1 MRLIIGTALFLA
13 LVGCGAAPSEPRVE
27 VDEAWVQLPVVPGRP
42 GAAYFTLKSNQD
54 PTRLVSVSSPKIER
68 IELHD
73 SRMEGAV
80 MRMGPL
86 EDRNFPPGGTLEF
99 APGGKHAMLFGLDP
113 KVKAGERIPLTF
125 TFEPA
130 PPVTVEA
137 EVRAFGAS
145 HGGH

>member
-1 MRLIIGTALFLA
+1 MRFILGTALLLA
-13 LVGCGAAPSEPRVE
+13 LGGCGGARSEPRVVAE
-27 VDEAWVQLPVVPGRP
+27 AAWVQLPAVPGRP
-42 GAAYFTLKSNQD
+42 GAAYFTLKSNHDQ
-54 PTRLVSVSSPKIER
+54 TRLLSLSSPRVRR

-73 SRMEGAV
+73 SRMEGDV

-86 EDRNFPPGGTLEF
+86 QDRSFPSTGTLEF

-113 KVKAGERIPLTF
+113 TVKAGERIPLTF
-125 TFEPA
+125 TFDPL

>member
-1 MRLIIGTALFLA
+1 MRFILGMALFLA
-13 LVGCGAAPSEPRVE
+13 LSGCGGVPSEPRVVVE
-27 VDEAWVQLPVVPGRP
+27 EAWVQLPAVPGRP
-42 GAAYFTLKSNQD
+42 GAAYFTLHSNKE
-54 PTRLVSVSSPKIER
+54 PTRLVGVSSPKARR

-73 SRMEGAV
+73 SRMEGNV

-86 EDRNFPPGGTLEF
+86 KDRHFPRSGILEF

-113 KVKAGERIPLTF
+113 TVEAGDRIPLTF

-130 PPVTVEA
+130 PPVTVEV
-137 EVRAFGAS
+137 EVRAFGES

>member
-1 MRLIIGTALFLA
+1 MRLILGTALFLA
-13 LVGCGAAPSEPRVE
+13 LAGCGGAPPEPRVAVE
-27 VDEAWVQLPVVPGRP
+27 EAWVQLPAVAGRP
-42 GAAYFTLKSNQD
+42 CAAYFTLQSNQS
-54 PTRLVSVSSPKIER
+54 PTRLVGVSSPKIER

-80 MRMGPL
+80 MHMGPL
-86 EDRNFPPGGTLEF
+86 EDRNFPPGGALEF

-113 KVKAGERIPLTF
+113 TVKAGERIPLTF

-137 EVRAFGAS
+137 EVRAFGEG